1 MIQGRICNNFM
12 VSLQKWI
19 EFPISCLLETNEKL
33 SNFNTESEKKNI
45 FHIIDQIK
53 VSGIAIFAWKAP
65 CNYAYSPLITYVRIY
80 FEMVQKSNIV
90 LDTNIFYLS
99 FRGLLEA
106 RIIFDLF
113 K

>member
-1 MIQGRICNNFM
+1 MRNYQILTLWVR
-12 VSLQKWI
+12 
-19 EFPISCLLETNEKL
+19 
-33 SNFNTESEKKNI
+33 KKNNI